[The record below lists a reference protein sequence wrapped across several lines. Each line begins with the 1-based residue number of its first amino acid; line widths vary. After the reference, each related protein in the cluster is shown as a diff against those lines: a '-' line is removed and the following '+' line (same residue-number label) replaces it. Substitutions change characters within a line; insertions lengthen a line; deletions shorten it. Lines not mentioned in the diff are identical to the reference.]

1 MTDFVFL
8 ISTQQL
14 ASFGLA
20 VVAVIVFMIA
30 AWIMVEW
37 LIEMIENYGDGLDNW
52 HISGDDHD
60 RPHR

>member
-8 ISTQQL
+8 ISPQQL
-14 ASFGLA
+14 ASLGLA

-37 LIEMIENYGDGLDNW
+37 LIEIIENYGDGLDNW
-52 HISGDDHD
+52 HMEQRDDSD
-60 RPHR
+60 RH